1 VSLVADA
8 LTDELDPDPA
18 VRSGRGGTP

>member
-8 LTDELDPDPA
+8 LTDELDPDMRTPTN
-18 VRSGRGGTP
+18 RGRRG